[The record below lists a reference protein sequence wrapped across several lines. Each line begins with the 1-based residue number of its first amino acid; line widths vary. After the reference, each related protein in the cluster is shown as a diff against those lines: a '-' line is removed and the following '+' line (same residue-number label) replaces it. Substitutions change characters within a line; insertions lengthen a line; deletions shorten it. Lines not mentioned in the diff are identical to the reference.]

1 MSIQSIGTNQF
12 FTKKNVINTNK
23 KTEGNCRNWETEKG
37 GRTEEKRMR
46 ENKIRRKGRQK
57 KQRRRNGD
65 GRNRM
70 R

>member
-1 MSIQSIGTNQF
+1 MRPF
-12 FTKKNVINTNK
+12 FVAINGQKIKTKRQRGIV
-23 KTEGNCRNWETEKG
+23 GNWETEKG